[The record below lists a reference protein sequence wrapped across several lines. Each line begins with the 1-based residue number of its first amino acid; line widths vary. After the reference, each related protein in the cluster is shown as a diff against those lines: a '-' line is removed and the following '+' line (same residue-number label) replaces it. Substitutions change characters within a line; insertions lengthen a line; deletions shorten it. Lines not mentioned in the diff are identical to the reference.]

1 VPARSVERVVLL
13 DRDGTLVVDRDYL
26 ADPAGLEFLPG
37 AVEALRRLHV
47 RGHRLV
53 IISNQSG
60 VGRGLFSLQR
70 LEEVNRRLRE
80 MVHEA
85 GASLAGIYCCPHRP
99 DEGCACRKPN
109 VELVRQAARELRFD
123 PAAAI
128 MIGDRDSDIELGRR
142 VGATTIRL
150 APATAT
156 APGPTASLAR
166 PSAVAA
172 DHLAADLLEAARIV
186 ETLAPLER

>member
-1 VPARSVERVVLL
+1 MPARSVERVVLL